1 MTMHNACFV
10 EILAIFFNNLNS
22 LKCYKNYLWRYP
34 NKLDQV
40 GWKGEKGNE
49 FPDLEKTEN
58 KIFSE
63 RWSGRMFSRK
73 KERKERKK

>member
-1 MTMHNACFV
+1 
-10 EILAIFFNNLNS
+10 
-22 LKCYKNYLWRYP
+22 
-34 NKLDQV
+34 LDQV

-63 RWSGRMFSRK
+63 R
-73 KERKERKK
+73 